1 MKSRKPEHKGLK
13 FPVGTKVGCKKV
25 SATLRLPNKE
35 GVVIEHGEKKNV
47 KGHIQRFYVVRTTKG
62 RIEEWVPTLVYELG
76 NRGSVDLIA
85 FT

>member
-1 MKSRKPEHKGLK
+1 MKSKKPEHKGLK
-13 FPVGTKVGCKKV
+13 FPVGTKVGRKKV
-25 SATLRLPNKE
+25 SATLHLPNKE

-47 KGHIQRFYVVRTTKG
+47 NGHIQRYYVVRTTTG

-76 NRGSVDLIA
+76 NRGSVDLVA

>member
-1 MKSRKPEHKGLK
+1 M
-13 FPVGTKVGCKKV
+13 
-25 SATLRLPNKE
+25 
-35 GVVIEHGEKKNV
+35 IEHGEKKNV